1 MQFRTTRHLEYI
13 LENYSLMTRDALAL
27 AKRELDK
34 RKRVRTIKHQSNVS
48 RRRYMETIKSN
59 S

>member
-13 LENYSLMTRDALAL
+13 LENYQLMLKPALVE

-34 RKRVRTIKHQSNVS
+34 RKRKRVLKQQANENR
-48 RRRYMETIKSN
+48 KSYN
-59 S
+59 KSTMGTN

>member
-13 LENYSLMTRDALAL
+13 LENYELMLRDTLVE

-34 RKRVRTIKHQSNVS
+34 RKRLRTIKKQNYEARKKYS
-48 RRRYMETIKSN
+48 ETIN
-59 S
+59 SSR

>member
-13 LENYSLMTRDALAL
+13 LENYQLMTRDALAS

-34 RKRVRTIKHQSNVS
+34 RKRLRTIKEQRDVY
-48 RRRYMETIKSN
+48 RRRYNETIKGN